1 LHANKFLS
9 INNPAGDIIKGL
21 QQQTYACPPTNR
33 KVLARTWVITL
44 ALLGLPLDA
53 GANDTAERSDAD
65 TDATYQYSPGS
76 LDGIGK
82 QYLGRKI
89 SHVMGHQGA
98 GWLERPD
105 RESEER
111 TDLLFSNLPI
121 KAGDSVADIGAGTG
135 YFSLPM
141 AKLVGNTGTVYA
153 VDIQPEM
160 LAIIAD
166 RSTTMSI
173 SNVKRVLA
181 TVNDPQLP
189 ADTLNM
195 VLFVDAYHEFEWPR
209 EVMTAVRNSLVSGG
223 KVVLIEYRGE
233 DPGVPIKRLH
243 KMTEQ
248 QARKELEAVG
258 LVFVSNEE
266 FLPQQHFLV
275 FEKP

>member
-1 LHANKFLS
+1 M
-9 INNPAGDIIKGL
+9 
-21 QQQTYACPPTNR
+21 
-33 KVLARTWVITL
+33 
-44 ALLGLPLDA
+44 
-53 GANDTAERSDAD
+53 
-65 TDATYQYSPGS
+65 
-76 LDGIGK
+76 
-82 QYLGRKI
+82 GREI
-89 SHVMGHQGA
+89 SHVMGHRGA

-105 RESEER
+105 REAEER
-111 TDLLFSNLPI
+111 TDLLLDNLPI
-121 KAGDSVADIGAGTG
+121 NPGDSVADIGAGTG

-141 AKLVGNTGTVYA
+141 AKLVGDTGTVYA

-166 RSTTMSI
+166 RSAAMGVT
-173 SNVKRVLA
+173 NVKRVLA

-189 ADTLNM
+189 PDTLSM

-209 EVMTAVRNSLVSGG
+209 EVMIAVRDSLVSGG
-223 KVVLIEYRGE
+223 KVVLIEYRAE
-233 DPGVPIKRLH
+233 DPSVPIKRLH

-258 LVFVSNEE
+258 LVFVSNQE